1 MSPKSLWFSGCRL
14 AFARSLTAN
23 LLRIGLLSVACAP
36 AHAQQAKQ
44 PPQWS
49 GIYPHLAFFN
59 DDGEC
64 GTGAVVPWQDRL
76 WAITYSP
83 HRPEGSS
90 DKLYEIDNDLQ
101 MTIRPESVG
110 GTHANRMLHR
120 ESNQLL
126 IGPYVIDAQRNVR
139 VIPPAEMFGRLTG
152 TARHLSDPAN
162 KVYYATME
170 EGFYEVDVNT
180 LDVTMLYSDGNR
192 SRGEGGDILPGYHGK
207 GLYSGQGR
215 LVYSNNGEN
224 SPLARERPD
233 IESGVLASW
242 DRDRW
247 QIVRRNQFTEV
258 SGPGGIAG
266 NSEPDSDP
274 IWSIGWDHRSL
285 ILMTLADGQWHS
297 YRLPKASHCYDG
309 AHGWN
314 TEWPRIR
321 DIGEDDLLMTMH
333 GMFWRFPRQFS
344 AAQATGIAPR
354 STYLKV
360 IGDFCNWQNRVV
372 FGCDDSAKN
381 EFLNTRKSKG
391 GIIGPGRSQ
400 SNLWFVQPE
409 QLDRFGTPLGQGA
422 VWLAEPVQAD
432 TPSEPFLFSG
442 FDRKAVHLVNGDA
455 QEVTLTLQLDRQGN
469 GVWETWQSV
478 SLAGNGYRWLDL
490 PAAPEAAWI
499 RLLSD
504 RDAAALTAQFHY
516 SNEPQPS
523 GSADRLAGIARPEVE
538 NYSAGLVRARGT
550 TPSTLHFSADRIE
563 NGRVVHHGNYEM
575 DVDMR
580 LRLVDDPVADAW
592 LQENVAI
599 PQDVVTWDA
608 ASIVF
613 VDEDGTRYRLPV
625 AAEGLKDRGP
635 LGDARTDREVCT
647 ERDLFNCG
655 GLFYELPA
663 RNAGGFSK
671 IRPITAHQRQLF
683 DYCSWRGLM
692 VISGI
697 ESGEVDNRHLIRSED
712 GKVAV
717 WVGTIDDLWR
727 FGKPRGTGGPWKQTK
742 VTQDQPSDP
751 YLFHGFDRRTLTVEH
766 DADVPVQ
773 IRVEVDIDGTGDWQ
787 PYQTFDI
794 PAQESLV
801 HTFPS
806 SMQAYWLRVTADRD
820 CTATAQL
827 VYE

>member
-1 MSPKSLWFSGCRL
+1 MHLTSLWLGAVRCR
-14 AFARSLTAN
+14 SVTSVT
-23 LLRIGLLSVACAP
+23 LLVVGVAIA
-36 AHAQQAKQ
+36 ASDLVQAQSDSRPQ
-44 PPQWS
+44 QWS

-83 HRPEGSS
+83 HRPNGSS
-90 DKLYEIDNDLQ
+90 DKLYEIDQDLQ
-101 MTIRPESVG
+101 LTIRPESVG
-110 GTHANRMLHR
+110 GTHANRMIHR

-126 IGPYVIDAQRNVR
+126 IGPYLIDAERHVR

-152 TARHLSDPAN
+152 TARHLTDPAN

-180 LDVTMLYSDGNR
+180 LEVTLLYPDGNR
-192 SRGEGGDILPGYHGK
+192 PRGEAGDILPGYHGK

-224 SPLARERPD
+224 SPLARQRPD

-242 DRDRW
+242 NGADW
-247 QIVRRNQFTEV
+247 QVIRRNQFTEV
-258 SGPGGIAG
+258 SGPGGIVG
-266 NSEPDSDP
+266 NTAPESDP
-274 IWSIGWDHRSL
+274 VWSIGWDHRSL
-285 ILMTLADGQWHS
+285 ILMALDQGQWHA

-321 DIGEDDLLMTMH
+321 DIGEEDLLMTMH
-333 GMFWRFPRQFS
+333 GTFWRFPRHFS
-344 AAQATGIAPR
+344 ASGASGIAPR

-360 IGDFCNWQNRVV
+360 IGDFCRWQDRVV

-391 GIIGPGRSQ
+391 NIIGPGRSQ
-400 SNLWFVQPE
+400 SNLWFIEPE
-409 QLDRFGTPLGQGA
+409 QLDRFGTPIGQGA
-422 VWLAEPVQAD
+422 VWLAETVPAA

-442 FDRKAVHLVNGDA
+442 YDRKAVHLVNGD
-455 QEVTLTLQLDRQGN
+455 QSSINLTLQLDRQGT
-469 GVWETWQSV
+469 GVWEDWITV
-478 SLAGNGYRWLDL
+478 SLAGHSYQWLDL
-490 PAAPEAAWI
+490 SAAPAAAWI
-499 RLLSD
+499 RLQSD
-504 RDAAALTAQFHY
+504 RNAQSLTAQFHY
-516 SNEPQPS
+516 SNAPRPS
-523 GSADRLAGIARPEVE
+523 ESAERLNGIVGPETTS
-538 NYSAGLVRARGT
+538 YSAGLVRARGT
-550 TPSTLHFSADRIE
+550 TPSTLHFSANRIE
-563 NGRVVHHGNYEM
+563 DGRVVHHGNYEL

-599 PQDVVTWDA
+599 PQNVVTWDD

-613 VDEDGTRYRLPV
+613 IDEDGTRYRLPV
-625 AAEGLKDRGP
+625 AAKGLQDSGP
-635 LGDARTDREVCT
+635 LGAPRTDREVCT

-663 RNAGGFSK
+663 RNAGGFPK
-671 IRPITAHQRQLF
+671 IRPITAHGRKLF

-697 ESGEVDNRHLIRSED
+697 DNAEIENRHIIRSED

-727 FGKPRGTGGPWKQTK
+727 FGKPRGAGGPWKQTA
-742 VTQDQPSDP
+742 VQQDQPSDA
-751 YLFHGFDRRTLTVEH
+751 YLLHGFDRRTLTLEH
-766 DADVPVQ
+766 DADETLS
-773 IRVEVDIDGTGDWQ
+773 IRVEIDIEGTGNWQ
-787 PYQTFDI
+787 SYKTFAV
-794 PAQESLV
+794 PARESLSY
-801 HTFPS
+801 TFPDAL
-806 SMQAYWLRVTADRD
+806 QAYWLRVVSDRD
-820 CTATAQL
+820 CIATAQL

>member
-1 MSPKSLWFSGCRL
+1 MPLKSSWTGAVL
-14 AFARSLTAN
+14 RSCAAAA
-23 LLRIGLLSVACAP
+23 LLLIGSLVAADKHLQAQAP
-36 AHAQQAKQ
+36 AQ
-44 PPQWS
+44 PQHWS

-90 DKLYEIDNDLQ
+90 DKLYEIDQDLQ
-101 MTIRPESVG
+101 LTIRPESVG
-110 GTHANRMLHR
+110 GTHANRMIHR

-126 IGPYVIDAQRNVR
+126 IGPYLIDAQRNVR
-139 VIPPAEMFGRLTG
+139 VIAPAEMFGRLTG

-170 EGFYEVDVNT
+170 EGFYEVDVHT
-180 LDVTMLYSDGNR
+180 LEVTLLYPDGNR
-192 SRGEGGDILPGYHGK
+192 PRGDSGDILPGYHGK

-224 SPLARERPD
+224 SPLARQRPD

-242 DRDRW
+242 NGTDW

-258 SGPGGIAG
+258 SGPGGLTG
-266 NSEPDSDP
+266 NAQPESDP

-285 ILMTLADGQWHS
+285 ILMTLDEGQWHS

-333 GMFWRFPRQFS
+333 GSFWRFPRHFS
-344 AAQATGIAPR
+344 ATRASGIAPR

-360 IGDFCNWQNRVV
+360 IGDFCNWQGRIV

-391 GIIGPGRSQ
+391 NIAGPGRSQ
-400 SNLWFVQPE
+400 SNLWFVEPE
-409 QLDRFGTPLGQGA
+409 QLDHFGTPLGQGA
-422 VWLAEPVQAD
+422 VWWAEPVKAQA
-432 TPSEPFLFSG
+432 PSEPFLFSG
-442 FDRKAVHLVNGDA
+442 YERKAVHLVNGDNH
-455 QEVTLTLQLDRQGN
+455 EVELRLQLDRQGT
-469 GVWETWQSV
+469 GVWEAWKTV
-478 SLAGNGYRWLDL
+478 SLAANSYQWLDL
-490 PAAPEAAWI
+490 TEAPTAAWI
-499 RLLSD
+499 RLQSD
-504 RDAAALTAQFHY
+504 RDATALTAQFHY
-516 SNEPQPS
+516 SNAPQPRAA
-523 GSADRLAGIARPEVE
+523 ADRLDGIARPET
-538 NYSAGLVRARGT
+538 NAYSAGLIRARGT
-550 TPSTLHFSADRIE
+550 TPSTLHFSANRIAD
-563 NGRVVHHGNYEM
+563 GRVVHHGYYEL

-580 LRLVDDPVADAW
+580 LRRVDDPVADAW
-592 LQENVAI
+592 LQEQVAI
-599 PQDVVTWDA
+599 PQQVVTWDD

-613 VDEDGTRYRLPV
+613 VDEDGTRYRLPI
-625 AAEGLKDRGP
+625 AAADLRASGP

-671 IRPITAHQRQLF
+671 LRPITAHQRKLY

-697 ESGEVDNRHLIRSED
+697 ESTERDNRHIIRSED
-712 GKVAV
+712 GEVAV

-727 FGKPRGTGGPWKQTK
+727 FGKPRGTGGPWQQTA
-742 VTQDQPSDP
+742 VQRDQPSDA
-751 YLFHGFDRRTLTVEH
+751 YLFHGFDRRSLTLEH
-766 DADVPVQ
+766 EANSVVRMR
-773 IRVEVDIDGTGDWQ
+773 IEIDIDGTGNWQ
-787 PYQTFDI
+787 VYETFDV
-794 PAQESLV
+794 PAQESLA

-806 SMQAYWLRVTADRD
+806 AMQAYWLRVIADRD
-820 CTATAQL
+820 CVATAQL